1 MTGETVLMYNCS
13 GPEWAKLRQIFLMLR
28 VRIRQVAPEQ
38 YGLTLEELFLTTMNR
53 AGLPRI
59 ALKAMLTPTNK
70 SWNSQQ
76 LWTELRLE
84 HEAMTAQQKP
94 RHSKSEQTPE

>member
-1 MTGETVLMYNCS
+1 MLVFCGLAQ
-13 GPEWAKLRQIFLMLR
+13 GRLDQI
-28 VRIRQVAPEQ
+28 
-38 YGLTLEELFLTTMNR
+38 LTTMNR
-53 AGLPRI
+53 TGLPRI

-84 HEAMTAQQKP
+84 HEAMTAQRKP
-94 RHSKSEQTPE
+94 RHSKSEQAPE

>member
-1 MTGETVLMYNCS
+1 MFCGLAQ
-13 GPEWAKLRQIFLMLR
+13 GRLDQI
-28 VRIRQVAPEQ
+28 
-38 YGLTLEELFLTTMNR
+38 LTTMNR
-53 AGLPRI
+53 AGCPDRPEGD
-59 ALKAMLTPTNK
+59 AHPTNK

-94 RHSKSEQTPE
+94 RHSKSEQTRNDPVRTLRTETRRGRRKPPLVFF